1 MKKKTIDH
9 TQLLL
14 LTLLSGGGMY
24 GYQMITELSR
34 PSDRTF

>member
-14 LTLLSGGGMY
+14 LTLLSGGGKY
-24 GYQMITELSR
+24 GHQKNKEPFR
-34 PSDRTF
+34 RADRTL